1 MSFTQRMIRRIM
13 SDVRIHRVPLGKLT
27 IVHADNPTTY
37 ENAPISI
44 QVIGCTMEEEAVIAM
59 SEIVDEAL
67 GVAKAKSAKQ

>member
-1 MSFTQRMIRRIM
+1 
-13 SDVRIHRVPLGKLT
+13 LGKLT

-67 GVAKAKSAKQ
+67 KVAKAKSATL